1 MSNNKSKE
9 VTAVNWQRNKKHKEK
24 LIVSLSYAVTN
35 LEKKNIHKEDY
46 TEEFNITE
54 KYLISFKSK
63 NSPKGNDGQTVL
75 KRNDKLVWN
84 KLAVLRML

>member
-35 LEKKNIHKEDY
+35 LEKKTYIKK
-46 TEEFNITE
+46 ITQKNLTSKK